1 MKVLVTGGTGF
12 VGSHS
17 VKALLTAGHD
27 VRLLVR
33 SPQRI
38 AAALGPLGVAA
49 PEHVAGDVTDAAAVR
64 RALEGCDAVLHG
76 ANVFSFD
83 ARGVATMQ
91 QVNRSGTEL
100 VLRTAHE
107 LGLDP
112 IVHVSSYVALLPGTP
127 PLRPDSP
134 VGDTPVPY
142 ARSKADAERIAR
154 ELQGAGAP
162 VVRVLPGMTWGPYD
176 PHMGEGSMLARDI
189 LRGVTPARLPGGAPV
204 VDVRDVAA
212 VHAAVM
218 EPGRGPRA
226 YLATGDFAAFAR
238 IGAALRAATGRRLP
252 APPIP
257 ASALLAVARAADVVQ
272 RVVPF
277 RLPLHHEPPWT
288 LINGLP
294 GDDSGTTQE
303 LGVTFR
309 APEESIADT
318 VRWLYESGKI
328 GRRAAGRA
336 AS

>member
-17 VKALLTAGHD
+17 VKALLDAGHD

-33 SPQRI
+33 SPERI
-38 AAALGPLGVAA
+38 AAALGPLGVAT

-64 RALEGCDAVLHG
+64 RALEGCDAALHA
-76 ANVFSFD
+76 ANVFSYD
-83 ARGVATMQ
+83 SRGVATMQ
-91 QVNRSGTEL
+91 QVNRDGTEL
-100 VLRTAHE
+100 VLKTANE

-112 IVHVSSYVALLPGTP
+112 IVHVSSFVALLPGTP

-134 VGDTPVPY
+134 VGDAPVPY
-142 ARSKADAERIAR
+142 ARSKADGERIAR
-154 ELQGAGAP
+154 DLQRAGAP
-162 VVRVLPGMTWGPYD
+162 VVRVLPGMVWGPHD
-176 PHMGEGSMLARDI
+176 PHMGEGAMLARDI

-218 EPGRGPRA
+218 EPDRGPRA
-226 YLATGDFAAFAR
+226 YLVTGEYAPFAR
-238 IGAALRAATGRRLP
+238 IGNALRAATGRRLP
-252 APPIP
+252 SPPIP
-257 ASALLAVARAADVVQ
+257 APALLAVARAADVVQ
-272 RVVPF
+272 RLVPF
-277 RLPLHHEPPWT
+277 RLPVHHEPPWT
-288 LINGLP
+288 LVNGLP
-294 GDDSGTTQE
+294 GDDSGTRQE

-318 VRWLYESGKI
+318 VRWLYETGRI